1 MIKGLFIIF
10 FFLLSAAGECF
21 SRSDDL
27 NDDRLRQIVCDYGQ
41 ARVTIPFLGIRQT
54 NELSRKLSISSVRNN
69 TVEIV
74 LSPLTL
80 EWFIDQRLNYKI
92 RTPYDP
98 KDLITASD
106 KGQAAEWNT
115 YPSYSQYIEIMQ
127 GFAENY
133 PAICL
138 LDTIGTS
145 NYGKLVL
152 ALKISDNVSVDEDE
166 PETFYS
172 STIHGDETGGF
183 VLMLRLA
190 DYLLMNYQSDV
201 RVSEMINNLE
211 IWINPLA
218 NPDGTY
224 GTGDLISSPI
234 RFNANGY
241 DLNRNFPDPATP
253 NTVTQTETTDMITF
267 MREHNFVLSANFH
280 SGTEVVN
287 YPWDSR
293 ARLHADDEWFYSV
306 SRKYADTVHRYSVPG
321 YMTFLQDG
329 VTNGY
334 MWYSINGGRQD
345 FVTRELQGREVT
357 IELDYDYITP
367 AEDLGS
373 LWEYNHRSLLGY
385 LENALSGI
393 HGKVTDSKTGDPVKA
408 RIFVSG
414 HDIDSSHVYSRS
426 STGTFVR
433 LISPGAWDLLV
444 TAEGYLPVNVDN
456 VLVTENSITNL
467 NIEMLPFVNPVD
479 TIGTPVLIL
488 YPSPARE
495 SVRAVLPEDFSGQ
508 VRIALYDSG
517 GRKIRDY
524 YENATEDLPLM
535 LDVRHLPDGVYV
547 VLVSKTGSSLRC
559 RKRFVV
565 VR

>member
-1 MIKGLFIIF
+1 MIKELIIIS
-10 FFLLSAAGECF
+10 FFLVSAVSECF
-21 SRSDDL
+21 SGIDNL
-27 NDDRLRQIVCDYGQ
+27 NDNKLRQIVSDYGQ
-41 ARVTIPFLGIRQT
+41 ARVTIPFPGIRQT
-54 NELSRKLSISSVRNN
+54 NELSRKLSVSSVKND

-74 LSPLTL
+74 LSPVTL
-80 EWFIDQRLNYKI
+80 EWFIDQGLNYKI
-92 RTPYDP
+92 RAPYDL
-98 KDLITASD
+98 KDLKIATG
-106 KGQAAEWNT
+106 KGQATEWNT
-115 YPSYSQYIEIMQ
+115 YPSYSQYISIMQ

-145 NYGKLVL
+145 NYGKLIL
-152 ALKISDNVSVDEDE
+152 ALKISDNVSIDEDE

-190 DYLLMNYQSDV
+190 DYLLMNYQSDL
-201 RVSEMINNLE
+201 RISEMINNLE

-224 GTGDLISSPI
+224 GTGDLITSPI

-253 NTVTQTETTDMITF
+253 NTVTQTETTDMVSF
-267 MREHNFVLSANFH
+267 LRKHNFVLSANFH

-293 ARLHADDEWFYSV
+293 ADLHADDEWFYSV
-306 SRKYADTVHRYSVPG
+306 SRKYADTVHLYSVPG

-367 AEDLGS
+367 AEDLGL

-408 RIFVSG
+408 RIFVPG
-414 HDIDSSHVYSRS
+414 HDSDSSHVYSRS
-426 STGTFVR
+426 STGVFVR
-433 LISPGAWDLLV
+433 LISPGSWDLLV
-444 TAEGYLPVNVDN
+444 TAEGYLPVNIDN
-456 VLVTENSITNL
+456 VIVTEDNITNL
-467 NIEMLPFVNPVD
+467 NVEMLPFINPVD
-479 TIGTPVLIL
+479 TTATPVLIL
-488 YPSPARE
+488 YPSPASE
-495 SVRAVLPEDFSGQ
+495 SVRAVLPEDFTGQ
-508 VRIALYDSG
+508 VRIILYDSG

-524 YENATEDLPLM
+524 YENATEDIPLV
-535 LDVRHLPDGVYV
+535 LDVRHLPGGVYV
-547 VLVSKTGSSLRC
+547 VVVSKTGSPLRC
-559 RKRFVV
+559 WKRFVV